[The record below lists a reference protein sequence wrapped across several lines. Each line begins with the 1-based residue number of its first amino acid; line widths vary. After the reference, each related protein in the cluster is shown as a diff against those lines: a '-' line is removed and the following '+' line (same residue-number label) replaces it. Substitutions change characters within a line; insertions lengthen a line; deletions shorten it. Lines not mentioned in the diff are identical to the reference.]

1 MQDRIGPD
9 WDDVRVF
16 LAAFRD
22 GSLGVAAGHLGVDVS
37 TVSRRLG
44 AFEQALGARLFDRTR
59 QGLVRLEAAEALLPA
74 AEAMEAAHGR
84 LTRDASATR
93 AEAKGVVRL
102 SIAPGMAD
110 VFIAPALPALRS
122 RYPHITLELDAST
135 RVVDLTRHA
144 ADLALRS
151 VEPEGAELIVTKL
164 TRARWVAVGGKR
176 FAKNVG
182 RLKRW
187 DEVPWIAWDRDL
199 SSLPAA
205 RWLSQHVPGADVALR
220 TSHFASQVAA
230 AEAGLGAALVPVPY
244 VKKRKLVELQ
254 FVPALALSAAAWP
267 EDDLWLVGH
276 RALRE
281 VPRVDAVWNFLKSLP
296 WDHPVGSRAAK

>member
-151 VEPEGAELIVTKL
+151 VAPEGADLIVTKL

>member
-44 AFEQALGARLFDRTR
+44 AFEHALGGRLFDRTR
-59 QGLVRLEAAEALLPA
+59 QGLIRLEAAEALLPA

-102 SIAPGMAD
+102 SVAPGMAD
-110 VFIAPALPALRS
+110 VFIAPALPALRA
-122 RYPHITLELDAST
+122 RHPHITLELDAST
-135 RVVDLTRHA
+135 RVVDVTRYA

-151 VEPEGAELIVTKL
+151 VEPEGADLIVTKL

-182 RLKRW
+182 RLERW
-187 DEVPWIAWDRDL
+187 DDVPWIVWDRDL

-205 RWLSQHVPGADVALR
+205 RWLRQHVPEAEVALR

-230 AEAGLGAALVPVPY
+230 AESGLGAALVPVPY
-244 VKKRKLVELQ
+244 VQKRKLAELQ
-254 FVPALALSAAAWP
+254 FVAALASSAATWP

-276 RALRE
+276 RALRD

-296 WDHPVGSRAAK
+296 WGDPVGSRSAK